1 MNGSRAHGTA
11 GHGVTGSPPRGTDG
25 PSLEQPWGLGG
36 SASWDAGPPVGREPP
51 IDGGTAVRGGAPVGS
66 GAPAGGR
73 SRAEGTAAVAGGG
86 WRGLAGRSLWAS
98 GVKSLAIVAGVV
110 AALVR
115 FLTGR
120 DWPPGGVVAVCA
132 AAAVLIVAAVV
143 AYDVTRLRTTRWRLT
158 PERLELRSGITVRQ
172 HRSIPL
178 ERVRSVNLRADP
190 VLRAFGLTV
199 IKVGTGEHSAEGTEL
214 VLDPLTR
221 HDAESLRRT
230 LLRQGEEPA
239 PGEGPLVELRWSW
252 IRYAPLSVW
261 TFTGA
266 ALVLG
271 GLYKALNSFGVESV
285 ATRAASGLW
294 DWVTARPLVA
304 VPLLLAVNVAA
315 GVLGAVLLFAES
327 WGRYRLDRE
336 PGRLRLRRGLLT
348 TRSLTLEERRLRGV
362 EISEPLLLRL
372 SGGAR
377 VKTIATGLGKAAEH
391 ETEDVAALTPPL
403 PRALAWD
410 LAAKIAATPAPVTA
424 AAIEPAS
431 TAPRHATQVAA
442 PYPAAGASGPDAADA
457 SGRAGKHG
465 HAEHATGQN
474 ARRTGQGA
482 HAPEVGAG
490 AAGQSARTP
499 EQGALAVAA
508 ALGADPVLVRHPAA
522 ARRRRVVRALVTVAV
537 LTAVA
542 GPVSW
547 LVPWSW
553 LRVSIWAVPVV
564 ALAFGMWAAVES
576 ARSLGHALGG
586 RHLLTRQGA
595 VVRHTIALDRKGI
608 SGWTISE
615 SYFQRRSGLLTVS
628 AITAAGK
635 GHYDVVDVG
644 RADGLE
650 LAARAVPGL
659 LQPFLVQEKQ

>member
-1 MNGSRAHGTA
+1 MGG
-11 GHGVTGSPPRGTDG
+11 GV
-25 PSLEQPWGLGG
+25 
-36 SASWDAGPPVGREPP
+36 PVG
-51 IDGGTAVRGGAPVGS
+51 D
-66 GAPAGGR
+66 R

-98 GVKSLAIVAGVV
+98 GVKSLAIAAGVV
-110 AALVR
+110 AALAR
-115 FLTGR
+115 FLTGS
-120 DWPPGGVVAVCA
+120 DWPPVGVVAVCA
-132 AAAVLIVAAVV
+132 AAAVLVVAAVV
-143 AYDVTRLRTTRWRLT
+143 AYDVARLRTTRWRLT

-190 VLRAFGLTV
+190 VRRAFGLTV
-199 IKVGTGEHSAEGTEL
+199 VKVGTGEHSAEATEL

-239 PGEGPLVELRWSW
+239 RDEGPLVELSWSW

-271 GLYKALNSFGVESV
+271 GLYKALNAFGVESV
-285 ATRAASGLW
+285 GTRAASGLW

-304 VPLLLAVNVAA
+304 VPLLLAVNLAA

-372 SGGAR
+372 GGGAR

-410 LAAKIAATPAPVTA
+410 LAAKIADTPAPVTT

-431 TAPRHATQVAA
+431 TAPRHATQAAA
-442 PYPAAGASGPDAADA
+442 PYPAAGASGPD
-457 SGRAGKHG
+457 
-465 HAEHATGQN
+465 
-474 ARRTGQGA
+474 
-482 HAPEVGAG
+482 
-490 AAGQSARTP
+490 
-499 EQGALAVAA
+499 VAA
-508 ALGADPVLVRHPAA
+508 ALGADPVLVTHPAA
-522 ARRRRVVRALVTVAV
+522 ARRRRVVRALVTAAV

-553 LRVSIWAVPVV
+553 LRVSVWAVPVV
-564 ALAFGMWAAVES
+564 ALAFGIWAAVES

-586 RHLLTRQGA
+586 RHLVTRQGA

-659 LQPFLVQEKQ
+659 LQPFLVREKQ